1 MKNSDKETETPEE
14 FQVKVDIVTDD
25 KKDDDIHHSDL
36 NDMYTED
43 DHNETKVNI
52 ESPSN
57 GFSKFASLEQLYN
70 QVLKDKERG
79 MQSFDSGENNG
90 YIAGIIGENY
100 VSL

>member
-1 MKNSDKETETPEE
+1 MLAAT
-14 FQVKVDIVTDD
+14 F
-25 KKDDDIHHSDL
+25 
-36 NDMYTED
+36 
-43 DHNETKVNI
+43 
-52 ESPSN
+52 SN